1 MAEAHTPLVMTGN
14 QTTAGAVFE
23 AVNLTLRGSVFSSI
37 AVPPGTVLVISSIS
51 IASIA
56 GPSLWSLDYSTDG
69 INFTPVAEMNALD
82 VAVAP
87 GPIYNFNVALAFNG
101 NAGPDVRIAL
111 LVLTSGGPTQVT
123 CTITGYTEP

>member
-51 IASIA
+51 IASIG
-56 GPSLWSLDYSTDG
+56 GPSSWVLDYSTDG
-69 INFTPVAEMNALD
+69 INFSPVAGMTAIDL
-82 VAVAP
+82 ATAP
-87 GPIYNFNVALAFNG
+87 GPIYNFSVGLAFNG
-101 NAGPDVRIAL
+101 NAGPDVRVAL
-111 LVLTSGGPTQVT
+111 LVLTPSGATPVT